1 MLVKHHHAAD
11 EDVREDDD
19 DDDDVEE
26 DENENDDDEI
36 WMDEIFNTR
45 KYWRRRVSLLICCAF
60 VAMTASSSS
69 SSESSSSLGVS
80 KFSENNKGGLLNVY
94 GSKEAGASTAS
105 RAKFSA
111 TTTNKEEESMTQ
123 LAQLGYADVD
133 LDTAAL
139 LGAKERNMIQASLA
153 IEDVQRKIKRLE
165 KAKRQRALNV
175 QDEDEYLEDE
185 VTADVNV
192 GEGEEEAVAT
202 ATTGGRRRRRRS
214 ERSERRRRR
223 KKKSEKRRTNENAAV
238 RMLTGEDPVVEENEE
253 KEGDESNNDEA
264 EKALP
269 QASSTIVNQKLEEEL
284 KEEEKNNASAESE
297 ESVEEKKS
305 SLEEMALAF
314 EKEMERAALEDE
326 FTATPEEK
334 VKEGEQEPEA
344 TATAE
349 VDPSET
355 ANEKTP
361 EEGEEEEEEE
371 QQGEQGEII
380 TPLESLTTTTTTI
393 TPRQSSLLRGST
405 KRDLSDTEFS
415 KLQKLLEYNA
425 KKRGVDLKSSSSADT
440 TPEQPPKAELC
451 PSSAIYAGKCE
462 CSSSRVGFTDARY
475 GWNIAFG
482 KEIDSHECVA
492 RMNAQYIEVQNPSD
506 SNKLANPRDY
516 GSKTDFV
523 FSNVV
528 DHTLKDLR
536 KNLNTTEGKKLNQ
549 KVKHKFLH
557 VPFWRPASEVFDFL
571 EAHNDWKTIPHAVT
585 KETTDLFSQM
595 KGAEG
600 KQWSSGFLAYVML
613 SRHYCAKT
621 AVYSYWRA
629 EEDPASQVYV
639 TNSKGGAR
647 KMWSGHSFGG
657 EHEFIK
663 NAAESHDFGTRVRY
677 LDALKKAQ
685 IKVKSRGYHA
695 LISTLSIIT
704 SCCINKLLL
713 LPQQQQH
720 HHIII
725 IINASASGP
734 LFFSLSRLLLLES
747 FSAFLLLSYLC
758 VGVSSSVQTRR
769 RPRLTAWQP
778 ILPRPRLPFRPR

>member
-1 MLVKHHHAAD
+1 MTLKHHDERERLLVKVHHAAD
-11 EDVREDDD
+11 ADDVREDDD
-19 DDDDVEE
+19 ALLKTTKTTFTRSS
-26 DENENDDDEI
+26 
-36 WMDEIFNTR
+36 WMKSSTLATI
-45 KYWRRRVSLLICCAF
+45 VSLLICCAF
-60 VAMTASSSS
+60 VAMTASSS
-69 SSESSSSLGVS
+69 ESSSL
-80 KFSENNKGGLLNVY
+80 
-94 GSKEAGASTAS
+94 AGASTAS

-111 TTTNKEEESMTQ
+111 TTNTEEESVTQ

-133 LDTAAL
+133 LDTAA

-185 VTADVNV
+185 VTADENV

-202 ATTGGRRRRRRS
+202 ATTGGGRRRRRRTED
-214 ERSERRRRR
+214 ER
-223 KKKSEKRRTNENAAV
+223 NAAV

-326 FTATPEEK
+326 FTATPEEE

-355 ANEKTP
+355 ANEKTS
-361 EEGEEEEEEE
+361 EEEEEEQQQ

-393 TPRQSSLLRGST
+393 TPRQTSLLRGST

-462 CSSSRVGFTDARY
+462 CSTCALVLPMPDMVGTSL
-475 GWNIAFG
+475 G

-536 KNLNTTEGKKLNQ
+536 KNLNTTE
-549 KVKHKFLH
+549 VKHKFLH

-621 AVYSYWRA
+621 TVYSYWRA

-677 LDALKKAQ
+677 LDALKEGANKGEE
-685 IKVKSRGYHA
+685 VGG
-695 LISTLSIIT
+695 IT
-704 SCCINKLLL
+704 
-713 LPQQQQH
+713 P
-720 HHIII
+720 
-725 IINASASGP
+725 
-734 LFFSLSRLLLLES
+734 
-747 FSAFLLLSYLC
+747 
-758 VGVSSSVQTRR
+758 
-769 RPRLTAWQP
+769 
-778 ILPRPRLPFRPR
+778 

>member
-1 MLVKHHHAAD
+1 MTFARHHHHHREERERLLVKHHHAAD

-19 DDDDVEE
+19 DDDALKRTKTKTTTTRSG
-26 DENENDDDEI
+26 
-36 WMDEIFNTR
+36 WMKSSTLASIGGGA
-45 KYWRRRVSLLICCAF
+45 VSLLICCAF

-202 ATTGGRRRRRRS
+202 ATTGAEEEGEEEVKEVKEEEVKEK
-214 ERSERRRRR
+214 EREAEDER
-223 KKKSEKRRTNENAAV
+223 NAAV

-361 EEGEEEEEEE
+361 EEGEEEEEQQ

-462 CSSSRVGFTDARY
+462 CSSCALVLPMPDMVGTSL
-475 GWNIAFG
+475 G

-621 AVYSYWRA
+621 TVYSYWRA

-677 LDALKKAQ
+677 LDALKEGANKGEE
-685 IKVKSRGYHA
+685 VGG
-695 LISTLSIIT
+695 IT
-704 SCCINKLLL
+704 
-713 LPQQQQH
+713 P
-720 HHIII
+720 
-725 IINASASGP
+725 
-734 LFFSLSRLLLLES
+734 
-747 FSAFLLLSYLC
+747 
-758 VGVSSSVQTRR
+758 
-769 RPRLTAWQP
+769 
-778 ILPRPRLPFRPR
+778 

>member
-19 DDDDVEE
+19 DDDALKRTKTKTTTTRSG
-26 DENENDDDEI
+26 
-36 WMDEIFNTR
+36 WMKSSTLASIGGGA
-45 KYWRRRVSLLICCAF
+45 VSLLICCAF

-202 ATTGGRRRRRRS
+202 ATTGAEEEGEEEVKEVKEEEVKEK
-214 ERSERRRRR
+214 EREAEDER
-223 KKKSEKRRTNENAAV
+223 NAAV

-361 EEGEEEEEEE
+361 EEGEEEEEEQ

-462 CSSSRVGFTDARY
+462 CSSCALVLPMPDMVGTSL
-475 GWNIAFG
+475 G

-621 AVYSYWRA
+621 TVYSYWRA

-677 LDALKKAQ
+677 LDALKEGANKGEE
-685 IKVKSRGYHA
+685 VGG
-695 LISTLSIIT
+695 IT
-704 SCCINKLLL
+704 
-713 LPQQQQH
+713 P
-720 HHIII
+720 
-725 IINASASGP
+725 
-734 LFFSLSRLLLLES
+734 
-747 FSAFLLLSYLC
+747 
-758 VGVSSSVQTRR
+758 
-769 RPRLTAWQP
+769 
-778 ILPRPRLPFRPR
+778 

>member
-1 MLVKHHHAAD
+1 MTFARHDERERLLLAAKDHHAAD
-11 EDVREDDD
+11 EDSREDDD
-19 DDDDVEE
+19 A
-26 DENENDDDEI
+26 
-36 WMDEIFNTR
+36 MKRTTKTR
-45 KYWRRRVSLLICCAF
+45 MKSSVFATIGAVSLLICCAF
-60 VAMTASSSS
+60 VAMTASSS
-69 SSESSSSLGVS
+69 ESSSSLGGVS
-80 KFSENNKGGLLNVY
+80 KFSKGVLLNVY

-105 RAKFSA
+105 RAKFFSA
-111 TTTNKEEESMTQ
+111 TTNEEEEGLTQ

-133 LDTAAL
+133 LDTGA

-185 VTADVNV
+185 VTADMNV

-202 ATTGGRRRRRRS
+202 ATTEAEEEEEEEEVKEK
-214 ERSERRRRR
+214 EREAEDER
-223 KKKSEKRRTNENAAV
+223 NAAV

-326 FTATPEEK
+326 FTATPEEE

-361 EEGEEEEEEE
+361 EEGEEEEEQQQ

-380 TPLESLTTTTTTI
+380 NPLESLTTTTTTI
-393 TPRQSSLLRGST
+393 TPRQTSLLRGST

-440 TPEQPPKAELC
+440 TPEQPPNAELC

-462 CSSSRVGFTDARY
+462 CSSCALVLPMPDMVGTLL
-475 GWNIAFG
+475 G

-621 AVYSYWRA
+621 TVYSYWRA

-677 LDALKKAQ
+677 LDALKEGANKGEE
-685 IKVKSRGYHA
+685 VGG
-695 LISTLSIIT
+695 IT
-704 SCCINKLLL
+704 
-713 LPQQQQH
+713 P
-720 HHIII
+720 
-725 IINASASGP
+725 
-734 LFFSLSRLLLLES
+734 
-747 FSAFLLLSYLC
+747 
-758 VGVSSSVQTRR
+758 
-769 RPRLTAWQP
+769 
-778 ILPRPRLPFRPR
+778 

>member
-1 MLVKHHHAAD
+1 MTFARHDERERLLLAAKDHHAAD
-11 EDVREDDD
+11 EDSREDDD
-19 DDDDVEE
+19 A
-26 DENENDDDEI
+26 
-36 WMDEIFNTR
+36 MKRTTKTR
-45 KYWRRRVSLLICCAF
+45 MKSSVFATIGAVSLLICCAF
-60 VAMTASSSS
+60 VAMTASSS
-69 SSESSSSLGVS
+69 ESSSSLGGVS
-80 KFSENNKGGLLNVY
+80 KFSKGVLLNVY

-105 RAKFSA
+105 RAKFFSA
-111 TTTNKEEESMTQ
+111 TTNEEEEGLTQ

-133 LDTAAL
+133 LDTGA

-185 VTADVNV
+185 VTADMNV

-202 ATTGGRRRRRRS
+202 ATTEAEEEEEEEEVKEK
-214 ERSERRRRR
+214 EREAEDER
-223 KKKSEKRRTNENAAV
+223 NAAV

-326 FTATPEEK
+326 FTATPEEE

-361 EEGEEEEEEE
+361 EEGEEEEEQQQ

-380 TPLESLTTTTTTI
+380 NPLESLTTTTTTI
-393 TPRQSSLLRGST
+393 TPRQTSLLRGST

-440 TPEQPPKAELC
+440 TPEQPPNAELC

-462 CSSSRVGFTDARY
+462 CSSCALVLPMPDMVGTSL
-475 GWNIAFG
+475 G

-621 AVYSYWRA
+621 TVYSYWRA

-677 LDALKKAQ
+677 LDALKEGANKGEE
-685 IKVKSRGYHA
+685 VGG
-695 LISTLSIIT
+695 IT
-704 SCCINKLLL
+704 
-713 LPQQQQH
+713 P
-720 HHIII
+720 
-725 IINASASGP
+725 
-734 LFFSLSRLLLLES
+734 
-747 FSAFLLLSYLC
+747 
-758 VGVSSSVQTRR
+758 
-769 RPRLTAWQP
+769 
-778 ILPRPRLPFRPR
+778 

>member
-1 MLVKHHHAAD
+1 MTFARHDERERLLLAAKDHHAAD
-11 EDVREDDD
+11 EDSREDDD
-19 DDDDVEE
+19 A
-26 DENENDDDEI
+26 
-36 WMDEIFNTR
+36 MKRTTKTR
-45 KYWRRRVSLLICCAF
+45 MKSSVFATIGAVSLLICCAF
-60 VAMTASSSS
+60 VAMTASSS
-69 SSESSSSLGVS
+69 ESSSSLGGVS
-80 KFSENNKGGLLNVY
+80 KFSKGVLLNVY

-105 RAKFSA
+105 RAKFFSA
-111 TTTNKEEESMTQ
+111 TTNEEEEGLTQ

-133 LDTAAL
+133 LDTGA

-185 VTADVNV
+185 VTADMNV

-202 ATTGGRRRRRRS
+202 ATTEAEEEEEEEEVKEK
-214 ERSERRRRR
+214 EREAEDER
-223 KKKSEKRRTNENAAV
+223 NAAV

-326 FTATPEEK
+326 FTATPEEE

-361 EEGEEEEEEE
+361 EEGEEEEQQQQ

-380 TPLESLTTTTTTI
+380 NPLESLTTTTTTI
-393 TPRQSSLLRGST
+393 TPRQTSLLRGST

-440 TPEQPPKAELC
+440 TPEQPPNAELC

-462 CSSSRVGFTDARY
+462 CSSCALVLPMPDMVGTLL
-475 GWNIAFG
+475 G

-621 AVYSYWRA
+621 TVYSYWRA

-677 LDALKKAQ
+677 LDALKEGANKGEE
-685 IKVKSRGYHA
+685 VGG
-695 LISTLSIIT
+695 IT
-704 SCCINKLLL
+704 
-713 LPQQQQH
+713 P
-720 HHIII
+720 
-725 IINASASGP
+725 
-734 LFFSLSRLLLLES
+734 
-747 FSAFLLLSYLC
+747 
-758 VGVSSSVQTRR
+758 
-769 RPRLTAWQP
+769 
-778 ILPRPRLPFRPR
+778 

>member
-1 MLVKHHHAAD
+1 MTFANNHDERERLLVKHHHAAD
-11 EDVREDDD
+11 EDVREFDALKTTKTTTRSS
-19 DDDDVEE
+19 
-26 DENENDDDEI
+26 
-36 WMDEIFNTR
+36 WMKSSLFATIGVS
-45 KYWRRRVSLLICCAF
+45 VSLLICCAF
-60 VAMTASSSS
+60 VAMTASSS
-69 SSESSSSLGVS
+69 ESSSLGVS
-80 KFSENNKGGLLNVY
+80 KFSTNNKGVLLNVY

-111 TTTNKEEESMTQ
+111 TTNTEEESVTQ

-139 LGAKERNMIQASLA
+139 GAKERNMIQASLA
-153 IEDVQRKIKRLE
+153 IENVQRKIKRLE

-185 VTADVNV
+185 VTADENV

-202 ATTGGRRRRRRS
+202 ATTGAEEEGEEEVKEVKEEEEVKEK
-214 ERSERRRRR
+214 EREAEDER
-223 KKKSEKRRTNENAAV
+223 NAAV

-326 FTATPEEK
+326 FTAIPEEE

-355 ANEKTP
+355 ANEKTS
-361 EEGEEEEEEE
+361 EEGEEEEQQQ

-393 TPRQSSLLRGST
+393 TPRQTSLLRGST

-462 CSSSRVGFTDARY
+462 CSTCALVLPMPDMVGTSL
-475 GWNIAFG
+475 G

-492 RMNAQYIEVQNPSD
+492 RMNALHRSPESIRFEQISQPE
-506 SNKLANPRDY
+506 R
-516 GSKTDFV
+516 
-523 FSNVV
+523 
-528 DHTLKDLR
+528 LR

-621 AVYSYWRA
+621 TVYSYWRA

-677 LDALKKAQ
+677 LDALKEGANKGEE
-685 IKVKSRGYHA
+685 VGG
-695 LISTLSIIT
+695 IT
-704 SCCINKLLL
+704 
-713 LPQQQQH
+713 P
-720 HHIII
+720 
-725 IINASASGP
+725 
-734 LFFSLSRLLLLES
+734 
-747 FSAFLLLSYLC
+747 
-758 VGVSSSVQTRR
+758 
-769 RPRLTAWQP
+769 
-778 ILPRPRLPFRPR
+778 

>member
-1 MLVKHHHAAD
+1 MTFARHHHHHREERERLLVKHHHAAD

-19 DDDDVEE
+19 DDDALKRTKTKTTTTRSG
-26 DENENDDDEI
+26 
-36 WMDEIFNTR
+36 WMKSSTLASIGGGA
-45 KYWRRRVSLLICCAF
+45 VSLLICCAF

-69 SSESSSSLGVS
+69 SSESSSLGVS

-202 ATTGGRRRRRRS
+202 ATTGAEEEGEEEVKEVKEEEVKEK
-214 ERSERRRRR
+214 EREAEDER
-223 KKKSEKRRTNENAAV
+223 NAAV

-361 EEGEEEEEEE
+361 EEGEEEEEEQ

-462 CSSSRVGFTDARY
+462 CSSCALVLPMPDMVGTSL
-475 GWNIAFG
+475 G

-621 AVYSYWRA
+621 TVYSYWRA

-677 LDALKKAQ
+677 LDALKEGANKGEE
-685 IKVKSRGYHA
+685 VGG
-695 LISTLSIIT
+695 IT
-704 SCCINKLLL
+704 
-713 LPQQQQH
+713 P
-720 HHIII
+720 
-725 IINASASGP
+725 
-734 LFFSLSRLLLLES
+734 
-747 FSAFLLLSYLC
+747 
-758 VGVSSSVQTRR
+758 
-769 RPRLTAWQP
+769 
-778 ILPRPRLPFRPR
+778 

>member
-19 DDDDVEE
+19 DDDALKRTKTKTTTTRSG
-26 DENENDDDEI
+26 
-36 WMDEIFNTR
+36 WMKSSTLASIGGGA
-45 KYWRRRVSLLICCAF
+45 VSLLICCAF

-139 LGAKERNMIQASLA
+139 LGAKERNIIQASLA

-202 ATTGGRRRRRRS
+202 ATTGAEEEGEEEVKEVKEEEVKEK
-214 ERSERRRRR
+214 EREAEDER
-223 KKKSEKRRTNENAAV
+223 NAAV

-361 EEGEEEEEEE
+361 EEGEEEEEEQ

-462 CSSSRVGFTDARY
+462 CSSCALVLPMPDMVGTSL
-475 GWNIAFG
+475 G

-621 AVYSYWRA
+621 TVYSYWRA

-677 LDALKKAQ
+677 LDALKEGANKGEE
-685 IKVKSRGYHA
+685 VGG
-695 LISTLSIIT
+695 IT
-704 SCCINKLLL
+704 
-713 LPQQQQH
+713 P
-720 HHIII
+720 
-725 IINASASGP
+725 
-734 LFFSLSRLLLLES
+734 
-747 FSAFLLLSYLC
+747 
-758 VGVSSSVQTRR
+758 
-769 RPRLTAWQP
+769 
-778 ILPRPRLPFRPR
+778 

>member
-1 MLVKHHHAAD
+1 MTFANNHDERERLLVKHHHAAD
-11 EDVREDDD
+11 EDVREFDALKTTKTTTRSS
-19 DDDDVEE
+19 
-26 DENENDDDEI
+26 
-36 WMDEIFNTR
+36 WMKSSLFATIGVS
-45 KYWRRRVSLLICCAF
+45 VSLLICCAF
-60 VAMTASSSS
+60 VAMTASSS
-69 SSESSSSLGVS
+69 ESSSLGVS
-80 KFSENNKGGLLNVY
+80 KFSTNNKGVLLNVY

-105 RAKFSA
+105 RAKFFSA
-111 TTTNKEEESMTQ
+111 TTNEEEEGLTQ

-133 LDTAAL
+133 LDTGA

-185 VTADVNV
+185 VTADMNV

-202 ATTGGRRRRRRS
+202 ATTEAEEEEEEEEVKEK
-214 ERSERRRRR
+214 EREAEDER
-223 KKKSEKRRTNENAAV
+223 NAAV

-326 FTATPEEK
+326 FTATPEEE

-361 EEGEEEEEEE
+361 EEGEEEEEQQQ

-380 TPLESLTTTTTTI
+380 NPLESLTTTTTTI
-393 TPRQSSLLRGST
+393 TPRQTSLLRGST

-440 TPEQPPKAELC
+440 TPEQPPNAELC

-462 CSSSRVGFTDARY
+462 CSSCALVLPMPDMVGTSL
-475 GWNIAFG
+475 G

-621 AVYSYWRA
+621 TVYSYWRA

-677 LDALKKAQ
+677 LDALKEGANKGEE
-685 IKVKSRGYHA
+685 VGG
-695 LISTLSIIT
+695 IT
-704 SCCINKLLL
+704 
-713 LPQQQQH
+713 P
-720 HHIII
+720 
-725 IINASASGP
+725 
-734 LFFSLSRLLLLES
+734 
-747 FSAFLLLSYLC
+747 
-758 VGVSSSVQTRR
+758 
-769 RPRLTAWQP
+769 
-778 ILPRPRLPFRPR
+778 

>member
-1 MLVKHHHAAD
+1 MTFARHDERERLLLAAKDHHAAD
-11 EDVREDDD
+11 EDSREDDD
-19 DDDDVEE
+19 A
-26 DENENDDDEI
+26 
-36 WMDEIFNTR
+36 MKRTTKTR
-45 KYWRRRVSLLICCAF
+45 MKSSVFATIGAVSLLICCAF
-60 VAMTASSSS
+60 VAMTASSS
-69 SSESSSSLGVS
+69 ESSSSLGGVS
-80 KFSENNKGGLLNVY
+80 KFSKGVLLNVY

-105 RAKFSA
+105 RAKFFSA
-111 TTTNKEEESMTQ
+111 TTNEEEEGLTQ

-133 LDTAAL
+133 LDTGA

-185 VTADVNV
+185 VTADENV

-202 ATTGGRRRRRRS
+202 ATTEAEEEEEEEEVKEK
-214 ERSERRRRR
+214 EREAEDER
-223 KKKSEKRRTNENAAV
+223 NAAV

-326 FTATPEEK
+326 FTATPEEE

-355 ANEKTP
+355 ANEKTS
-361 EEGEEEEEEE
+361 EEGEEQQQQQ

-393 TPRQSSLLRGST
+393 TPRQTSLLRGST

-462 CSSSRVGFTDARY
+462 CSTCALVLPMPDMVGTSL
-475 GWNIAFG
+475 G

-621 AVYSYWRA
+621 TVYSYWRA

-677 LDALKKAQ
+677 LDALKEGANKGEE
-685 IKVKSRGYHA
+685 VGG
-695 LISTLSIIT
+695 IT
-704 SCCINKLLL
+704 
-713 LPQQQQH
+713 P
-720 HHIII
+720 
-725 IINASASGP
+725 
-734 LFFSLSRLLLLES
+734 
-747 FSAFLLLSYLC
+747 
-758 VGVSSSVQTRR
+758 
-769 RPRLTAWQP
+769 
-778 ILPRPRLPFRPR
+778 

>member
-1 MLVKHHHAAD
+1 MTLKHHDERERLLVKLHPHAAD
-11 EDVREDDD
+11 ADVREDDALKTTKTTTRSS
-19 DDDDVEE
+19 
-26 DENENDDDEI
+26 
-36 WMDEIFNTR
+36 WMKSSTLATIGVS
-45 KYWRRRVSLLICCAF
+45 VSLLICCVF
-60 VAMTASSSS
+60 VAMTASSS
-69 SSESSSSLGVS
+69 ESSSLGVS
-80 KFSENNKGGLLNVY
+80 KFRNKGGLLNVY

-111 TTTNKEEESMTQ
+111 TTNTEEESVTQ

-133 LDTAAL
+133 LDTAA

-185 VTADVNV
+185 VTADENV

-202 ATTGGRRRRRRS
+202 ATTRAEEEGEEEVKEVKEEEEVKEK
-214 ERSERRRRR
+214 EREAEDER
-223 KKKSEKRRTNENAAV
+223 NAAV

-326 FTATPEEK
+326 FTATPEKE
-334 VKEGEQEPEA
+334 VKEREQEPEA

-355 ANEKTP
+355 ANEKTF
-361 EEGEEEEEEE
+361 EEGEEEQQQQQ

-393 TPRQSSLLRGST
+393 TPRQTSLLRGST

-462 CSSSRVGFTDARY
+462 CSTCALVLPMPDMVGTSL
-475 GWNIAFG
+475 G

-621 AVYSYWRA
+621 TVYSYWRA

-677 LDALKKAQ
+677 LDALKEGANKGEE
-685 IKVKSRGYHA
+685 VGG
-695 LISTLSIIT
+695 IT
-704 SCCINKLLL
+704 
-713 LPQQQQH
+713 P
-720 HHIII
+720 
-725 IINASASGP
+725 
-734 LFFSLSRLLLLES
+734 
-747 FSAFLLLSYLC
+747 
-758 VGVSSSVQTRR
+758 
-769 RPRLTAWQP
+769 
-778 ILPRPRLPFRPR
+778 

>member
-1 MLVKHHHAAD
+1 MTFARHHHHHREERERLLVKHHHAAD

-19 DDDDVEE
+19 DDDALKRTKTKTTTTRSG
-26 DENENDDDEI
+26 
-36 WMDEIFNTR
+36 WMKSSTLASIGGGA
-45 KYWRRRVSLLICCAF
+45 VSLLICCAF

-69 SSESSSSLGVS
+69 SSESSSSSLGVS

-111 TTTNKEEESMTQ
+111 TTTNKEEESMTR

-202 ATTGGRRRRRRS
+202 ATTGAEEEGEEEVKEVKEEEVKEK
-214 ERSERRRRR
+214 EREAEDER
-223 KKKSEKRRTNENAAV
+223 NAAV

-361 EEGEEEEEEE
+361 EEGEEEEEQQ

-462 CSSSRVGFTDARY
+462 CSSCALVLPMPDMVGTSL
-475 GWNIAFG
+475 G

-621 AVYSYWRA
+621 TVYSYWRA

-677 LDALKKAQ
+677 LDALKEGANKGEE
-685 IKVKSRGYHA
+685 VGG
-695 LISTLSIIT
+695 IT
-704 SCCINKLLL
+704 
-713 LPQQQQH
+713 P
-720 HHIII
+720 
-725 IINASASGP
+725 
-734 LFFSLSRLLLLES
+734 
-747 FSAFLLLSYLC
+747 
-758 VGVSSSVQTRR
+758 
-769 RPRLTAWQP
+769 
-778 ILPRPRLPFRPR
+778 

>member
-1 MLVKHHHAAD
+1 MTFARHDERERLLLAAKDHHAAD
-11 EDVREDDD
+11 EDSREDDD
-19 DDDDVEE
+19 A
-26 DENENDDDEI
+26 
-36 WMDEIFNTR
+36 MKRTTKTR
-45 KYWRRRVSLLICCAF
+45 MKSSVFATIGAVSLLICCAF
-60 VAMTASSSS
+60 VAMTASSS
-69 SSESSSSLGVS
+69 ESSSSLGGVS
-80 KFSENNKGGLLNVY
+80 KFSKGVLLNVY

-105 RAKFSA
+105 RAKFFSA
-111 TTTNKEEESMTQ
+111 TTNEEEEGLTQ

-133 LDTAAL
+133 LDTGA

-185 VTADVNV
+185 VTADMNV

-202 ATTGGRRRRRRS
+202 ATTEAEEEEEEEEVKEK
-214 ERSERRRRR
+214 EREAEDER
-223 KKKSEKRRTNENAAV
+223 NAAV

-253 KEGDESNNDEA
+253 KEGDESNNDET

-326 FTATPEEK
+326 FTATPEEE

-361 EEGEEEEEEE
+361 EEGEEEEEQQQ

-380 TPLESLTTTTTTI
+380 NPLESLTTTTTTI
-393 TPRQSSLLRGST
+393 TPRQTSLLRGST

-440 TPEQPPKAELC
+440 TPEQPPNAELC

-462 CSSSRVGFTDARY
+462 CSSCALVLPMPDMVGTLL
-475 GWNIAFG
+475 G

-621 AVYSYWRA
+621 TVYSYWRA

-677 LDALKKAQ
+677 LDALKEGANKGEE
-685 IKVKSRGYHA
+685 VGG
-695 LISTLSIIT
+695 IT
-704 SCCINKLLL
+704 
-713 LPQQQQH
+713 P
-720 HHIII
+720 
-725 IINASASGP
+725 
-734 LFFSLSRLLLLES
+734 
-747 FSAFLLLSYLC
+747 
-758 VGVSSSVQTRR
+758 
-769 RPRLTAWQP
+769 
-778 ILPRPRLPFRPR
+778 

>member
-19 DDDDVEE
+19 DDDDALKRTKTKTTTTRSG
-26 DENENDDDEI
+26 
-36 WMDEIFNTR
+36 WMKSSTLASIGGGA
-45 KYWRRRVSLLICCAF
+45 VSLLICCAF

-202 ATTGGRRRRRRS
+202 ATTGAEEEGEEEVKEVKEEEVKEK
-214 ERSERRRRR
+214 EREAEDER
-223 KKKSEKRRTNENAAV
+223 NAAV

-361 EEGEEEEEEE
+361 EEGEEEEEEQ

-462 CSSSRVGFTDARY
+462 CSSCALVLPMPDMVGTSL
-475 GWNIAFG
+475 G

-621 AVYSYWRA
+621 TVYSYWRA

-677 LDALKKAQ
+677 LDALKEGANKGEE
-685 IKVKSRGYHA
+685 VGG
-695 LISTLSIIT
+695 IT
-704 SCCINKLLL
+704 
-713 LPQQQQH
+713 P
-720 HHIII
+720 
-725 IINASASGP
+725 
-734 LFFSLSRLLLLES
+734 
-747 FSAFLLLSYLC
+747 
-758 VGVSSSVQTRR
+758 
-769 RPRLTAWQP
+769 
-778 ILPRPRLPFRPR
+778 

>member
-1 MLVKHHHAAD
+1 MTFARHDERERLLLAAKDHHAAD
-11 EDVREDDD
+11 EDSREDDD
-19 DDDDVEE
+19 A
-26 DENENDDDEI
+26 
-36 WMDEIFNTR
+36 MKRTTKTR
-45 KYWRRRVSLLICCAF
+45 MKSSVFATIGAVSLLICCAF
-60 VAMTASSSS
+60 VAMTASSS
-69 SSESSSSLGVS
+69 ESSSSLGGVS
-80 KFSENNKGGLLNVY
+80 KFSKGVLLNVY

-105 RAKFSA
+105 RAKFFSA
-111 TTTNKEEESMTQ
+111 TTNEEEEGLTQ

-133 LDTAAL
+133 LDTGA

-185 VTADVNV
+185 VTADMNV

-202 ATTGGRRRRRRS
+202 ATTEAEEEEEEEEVKEK
-214 ERSERRRRR
+214 EREAEDER
-223 KKKSEKRRTNENAAV
+223 NAAV

-326 FTATPEEK
+326 FTATPEEE

-361 EEGEEEEEEE
+361 EEGEEEEQQQQ

-380 TPLESLTTTTTTI
+380 NPLESLTTTTTTI
-393 TPRQSSLLRGST
+393 TPRQTSLLRGST

-440 TPEQPPKAELC
+440 TPEQPPNAELC

-462 CSSSRVGFTDARY
+462 CSSCALVLPMPDMVGTSL
-475 GWNIAFG
+475 G

-621 AVYSYWRA
+621 TVYSYWRA

-677 LDALKKAQ
+677 LDALKEGANKGEE
-685 IKVKSRGYHA
+685 VGG
-695 LISTLSIIT
+695 IT
-704 SCCINKLLL
+704 
-713 LPQQQQH
+713 P
-720 HHIII
+720 
-725 IINASASGP
+725 
-734 LFFSLSRLLLLES
+734 
-747 FSAFLLLSYLC
+747 
-758 VGVSSSVQTRR
+758 
-769 RPRLTAWQP
+769 
-778 ILPRPRLPFRPR
+778 

>member
-1 MLVKHHHAAD
+1 
-11 EDVREDDD
+11 
-19 DDDDVEE
+19 
-26 DENENDDDEI
+26 
-36 WMDEIFNTR
+36 
-45 KYWRRRVSLLICCAF
+45 
-60 VAMTASSSS
+60 
-69 SSESSSSLGVS
+69 
-80 KFSENNKGGLLNVY
+80 
-94 GSKEAGASTAS
+94 
-105 RAKFSA
+105 
-111 TTTNKEEESMTQ
+111 
-123 LAQLGYADVD
+123 
-133 LDTAAL
+133 
-139 LGAKERNMIQASLA
+139 
-153 IEDVQRKIKRLE
+153 
-165 KAKRQRALNV
+165 LNV

-185 VTADVNV
+185 VTADMNV

-202 ATTGGRRRRRRS
+202 ATTGAEEEEEEEVKEVKEEEEVKEK
-214 ERSERRRRR
+214 EREAEDER
-223 KKKSEKRRTNENAAV
+223 NAAV

-326 FTATPEEK
+326 FTATPEEE

-361 EEGEEEEEEE
+361 EEGEEEEEQQQ

-380 TPLESLTTTTTTI
+380 NPLESLTTTTTTI
-393 TPRQSSLLRGST
+393 TPRQTSLLRGST

-462 CSSSRVGFTDARY
+462 CSTCALVLPMPDMVGTSL
-475 GWNIAFG
+475 G

-621 AVYSYWRA
+621 TVYSYWRA

-677 LDALKKAQ
+677 LDALKEGANKGEE
-685 IKVKSRGYHA
+685 VGG
-695 LISTLSIIT
+695 IT
-704 SCCINKLLL
+704 
-713 LPQQQQH
+713 P
-720 HHIII
+720 
-725 IINASASGP
+725 
-734 LFFSLSRLLLLES
+734 
-747 FSAFLLLSYLC
+747 
-758 VGVSSSVQTRR
+758 
-769 RPRLTAWQP
+769 
-778 ILPRPRLPFRPR
+778 

>member
-19 DDDDVEE
+19 DDDALKRTKTKTTTTRSG
-26 DENENDDDEI
+26 
-36 WMDEIFNTR
+36 WMKSSTLASIGGGA
-45 KYWRRRVSLLICCAF
+45 VSLLICCAF

-139 LGAKERNMIQASLA
+139 LGAKERNIIQASLA

-202 ATTGGRRRRRRS
+202 ATTGAEEEGEEEVKEVKEEEVKEK
-214 ERSERRRRR
+214 EREAEDER
-223 KKKSEKRRTNENAAV
+223 NAAV

-361 EEGEEEEEEE
+361 EEGEEEEQQQ

-462 CSSSRVGFTDARY
+462 CSSCALVLPMPDMVGTSL
-475 GWNIAFG
+475 G

-621 AVYSYWRA
+621 TVYSYWRA

-677 LDALKKAQ
+677 LDALKEGANKGEEVGG
-685 IKVKSRGYHA
+685 IKS
-695 LISTLSIIT
+695 
-704 SCCINKLLL
+704 
-713 LPQQQQH
+713 
-720 HHIII
+720 
-725 IINASASGP
+725 
-734 LFFSLSRLLLLES
+734 
-747 FSAFLLLSYLC
+747 
-758 VGVSSSVQTRR
+758 
-769 RPRLTAWQP
+769 
-778 ILPRPRLPFRPR
+778 

>member
-1 MLVKHHHAAD
+1 MTFARHDERERLLLAAKDHHAAD
-11 EDVREDDD
+11 EDSREDDD
-19 DDDDVEE
+19 A
-26 DENENDDDEI
+26 
-36 WMDEIFNTR
+36 MKRTTKTR
-45 KYWRRRVSLLICCAF
+45 MKSSVFATIGAVSLLICCAF
-60 VAMTASSSS
+60 VAMTASSS
-69 SSESSSSLGVS
+69 ESSSSLGGVS
-80 KFSENNKGGLLNVY
+80 KFSKGVLLNVY

-111 TTTNKEEESMTQ
+111 TTNTEEESVTQ

-133 LDTAAL
+133 LDTAA

-185 VTADVNV
+185 VTADMNV

-202 ATTGGRRRRRRS
+202 ATTEAEEEEEEEEVKEK
-214 ERSERRRRR
+214 EREAEDER
-223 KKKSEKRRTNENAAV
+223 NAAV

-326 FTATPEEK
+326 FTATPEEE

-361 EEGEEEEEEE
+361 EEGEEEEEQQQ

-380 TPLESLTTTTTTI
+380 NPLESLTTTTTTI
-393 TPRQSSLLRGST
+393 TPRQTSLLRGST

-440 TPEQPPKAELC
+440 TPEQPPNAELC

-462 CSSSRVGFTDARY
+462 CSSCALVLPMPDMVGTSL
-475 GWNIAFG
+475 G

-621 AVYSYWRA
+621 TVYSYWRA

-677 LDALKKAQ
+677 LDALKEGANKGEE
-685 IKVKSRGYHA
+685 VGG
-695 LISTLSIIT
+695 IT
-704 SCCINKLLL
+704 
-713 LPQQQQH
+713 P
-720 HHIII
+720 
-725 IINASASGP
+725 
-734 LFFSLSRLLLLES
+734 
-747 FSAFLLLSYLC
+747 
-758 VGVSSSVQTRR
+758 
-769 RPRLTAWQP
+769 
-778 ILPRPRLPFRPR
+778 

>member
-1 MLVKHHHAAD
+1 MKHHHAAD

-19 DDDDVEE
+19 GDDALKRTKTKTTTRSG
-26 DENENDDDEI
+26 
-36 WMDEIFNTR
+36 WMKSSTLASIGGGA
-45 KYWRRRVSLLICCAF
+45 VSLLICCAF
-60 VAMTASSSS
+60 VAMTASS

-139 LGAKERNMIQASLA
+139 GAKERNMIQASLA

-192 GEGEEEAVAT
+192 GEGEEKAVAT
-202 ATTGGRRRRRRS
+202 TTTGAEEEGEEEVKEVKEEEVKEK
-214 ERSERRRRR
+214 EREAEDER
-223 KKKSEKRRTNENAAV
+223 NAAV

-361 EEGEEEEEEE
+361 EEGEEEEQQQ

-425 KKRGVDLKSSSSADT
+425 KKRGVDLKSSSSVDT

-462 CSSSRVGFTDARY
+462 CSSCALVLPMPDMVGTSL
-475 GWNIAFG
+475 G

-621 AVYSYWRA
+621 TVYSYWRA

-677 LDALKKAQ
+677 LDALKEGANKGEE
-685 IKVKSRGYHA
+685 VGG
-695 LISTLSIIT
+695 IT
-704 SCCINKLLL
+704 
-713 LPQQQQH
+713 P
-720 HHIII
+720 
-725 IINASASGP
+725 
-734 LFFSLSRLLLLES
+734 
-747 FSAFLLLSYLC
+747 
-758 VGVSSSVQTRR
+758 
-769 RPRLTAWQP
+769 
-778 ILPRPRLPFRPR
+778 

>member
-1 MLVKHHHAAD
+1 MTFARHDERERLLLAAKDHHAAD
-11 EDVREDDD
+11 EDSREDDD
-19 DDDDVEE
+19 A
-26 DENENDDDEI
+26 
-36 WMDEIFNTR
+36 MKRTTKTR
-45 KYWRRRVSLLICCAF
+45 MKSSVFATIGAVSLLICCAF
-60 VAMTASSSS
+60 VAMTASSS
-69 SSESSSSLGVS
+69 ESSSSLGGVS
-80 KFSENNKGGLLNVY
+80 KFSKGVLLNVY

-105 RAKFSA
+105 RAKFFSA
-111 TTTNKEEESMTQ
+111 TTNEEEEGLTQ

-133 LDTAAL
+133 LDTAA

-185 VTADVNV
+185 VTADMNV

-202 ATTGGRRRRRRS
+202 ATTEAEEEEEEEEVKEK
-214 ERSERRRRR
+214 EREAEDER
-223 KKKSEKRRTNENAAV
+223 NAAV

-326 FTATPEEK
+326 FTATPEEE

-361 EEGEEEEEEE
+361 EEGEEEEEQQQ

-393 TPRQSSLLRGST
+393 TPRQTSLLRGST

-440 TPEQPPKAELC
+440 TPEQPPNAELC

-462 CSSSRVGFTDARY
+462 CSSCALVLPMPDMVGTLL
-475 GWNIAFG
+475 G

-621 AVYSYWRA
+621 TVYSYWRA

-677 LDALKKAQ
+677 LDALKEGANKGEE
-685 IKVKSRGYHA
+685 VGG
-695 LISTLSIIT
+695 IT
-704 SCCINKLLL
+704 
-713 LPQQQQH
+713 P
-720 HHIII
+720 
-725 IINASASGP
+725 
-734 LFFSLSRLLLLES
+734 
-747 FSAFLLLSYLC
+747 
-758 VGVSSSVQTRR
+758 
-769 RPRLTAWQP
+769 
-778 ILPRPRLPFRPR
+778 

>member
-1 MLVKHHHAAD
+1 MTFARHDERERLLLAAKDHHAAD
-11 EDVREDDD
+11 EDSREDDD
-19 DDDDVEE
+19 A
-26 DENENDDDEI
+26 
-36 WMDEIFNTR
+36 MKRTTKTR
-45 KYWRRRVSLLICCAF
+45 MKSSVFATIGAVSLLICCAF
-60 VAMTASSSS
+60 VAMTASSS
-69 SSESSSSLGVS
+69 ESSSSLGGVS
-80 KFSENNKGGLLNVY
+80 KFSKGVLLNVY

-105 RAKFSA
+105 RAKFFSA
-111 TTTNKEEESMTQ
+111 TTNEEEEGLTQ

-133 LDTAAL
+133 LDTGA

-185 VTADVNV
+185 VTADMNV

-202 ATTGGRRRRRRS
+202 ATTEAEEEEEEEEVKEK
-214 ERSERRRRR
+214 EREAEDER
-223 KKKSEKRRTNENAAV
+223 NAAV

-326 FTATPEEK
+326 FTATPEEE

-361 EEGEEEEEEE
+361 EEGEEEEEQQQ

-380 TPLESLTTTTTTI
+380 NPLESLTTTTTTI
-393 TPRQSSLLRGST
+393 TPRQTSLLRGST

-462 CSSSRVGFTDARY
+462 CSTCALVLPMPDMVGTSL
-475 GWNIAFG
+475 G

-621 AVYSYWRA
+621 TVYSYWRA

-677 LDALKKAQ
+677 LDALKEGANKGEE
-685 IKVKSRGYHA
+685 VGG
-695 LISTLSIIT
+695 IT
-704 SCCINKLLL
+704 
-713 LPQQQQH
+713 P
-720 HHIII
+720 
-725 IINASASGP
+725 
-734 LFFSLSRLLLLES
+734 
-747 FSAFLLLSYLC
+747 
-758 VGVSSSVQTRR
+758 
-769 RPRLTAWQP
+769 
-778 ILPRPRLPFRPR
+778 

>member
-1 MLVKHHHAAD
+1 MGATIGVS
-11 EDVREDDD
+11 
-19 DDDDVEE
+19 
-26 DENENDDDEI
+26 
-36 WMDEIFNTR
+36 
-45 KYWRRRVSLLICCAF
+45 VSLLICCVF
-60 VAMTASSSS
+60 VAMTASSS
-69 SSESSSSLGVS
+69 ESSSLGVS
-80 KFSENNKGGLLNVY
+80 KFSTKGGLLNVY
-94 GSKEAGASTAS
+94 GSKEAGASAAS

-111 TTTNKEEESMTQ
+111 TTNTEEESVTQ

-133 LDTAAL
+133 LDTAA

-185 VTADVNV
+185 VTADENV

-202 ATTGGRRRRRRS
+202 ATTGAEEEGEEEVKEVKEEEEVKEK
-214 ERSERRRRR
+214 EREAEDER
-223 KKKSEKRRTNENAAV
+223 NAAV

-297 ESVEEKKS
+297 ESFEEKKS

-326 FTATPEEK
+326 FTATPEKE
-334 VKEGEQEPEA
+334 VKEGEQE
-344 TATAE
+344 
-349 VDPSET
+349 
-355 ANEKTP
+355 
-361 EEGEEEEEEE
+361 
-371 QQGEQGEII
+371 QQAEQGEII

-393 TPRQSSLLRGST
+393 PPRQTSLLRGST

-462 CSSSRVGFTDARY
+462 CSTCALVLPMPDMVGTSL
-475 GWNIAFG
+475 G

-621 AVYSYWRA
+621 TVYSYWRA

-677 LDALKKAQ
+677 LDALKEGANKGEE
-685 IKVKSRGYHA
+685 VGG
-695 LISTLSIIT
+695 IT
-704 SCCINKLLL
+704 
-713 LPQQQQH
+713 P
-720 HHIII
+720 
-725 IINASASGP
+725 
-734 LFFSLSRLLLLES
+734 
-747 FSAFLLLSYLC
+747 
-758 VGVSSSVQTRR
+758 
-769 RPRLTAWQP
+769 
-778 ILPRPRLPFRPR
+778 

>member
-1 MLVKHHHAAD
+1 MTFARHHHHHREERERLLVKHHHAAD

-19 DDDDVEE
+19 DDDALKRTKTKTTTTRSG
-26 DENENDDDEI
+26 
-36 WMDEIFNTR
+36 WMKSSTLASIGGGA
-45 KYWRRRVSLLICCAF
+45 VSLLICCAF

-69 SSESSSSLGVS
+69 SSESSSALGVS

-202 ATTGGRRRRRRS
+202 ATTGAEEEGEEEVKEVKEEEVKEK
-214 ERSERRRRR
+214 EREAEDER
-223 KKKSEKRRTNENAAV
+223 NAAV

-361 EEGEEEEEEE
+361 EEGEEEEEQQ

-462 CSSSRVGFTDARY
+462 CSSCALVLPMPDMVGTSL
-475 GWNIAFG
+475 G

-621 AVYSYWRA
+621 TVYSYWRA

-677 LDALKKAQ
+677 LDALKEGANKGEE
-685 IKVKSRGYHA
+685 VGG
-695 LISTLSIIT
+695 IT
-704 SCCINKLLL
+704 
-713 LPQQQQH
+713 P
-720 HHIII
+720 
-725 IINASASGP
+725 
-734 LFFSLSRLLLLES
+734 
-747 FSAFLLLSYLC
+747 
-758 VGVSSSVQTRR
+758 
-769 RPRLTAWQP
+769 
-778 ILPRPRLPFRPR
+778 

>member
-1 MLVKHHHAAD
+1 MTFANNHDERERLLVKHHHAAD
-11 EDVREDDD
+11 EDVREFDALKTTKTTTRSS
-19 DDDDVEE
+19 
-26 DENENDDDEI
+26 
-36 WMDEIFNTR
+36 WMKSSLFATIGVS
-45 KYWRRRVSLLICCAF
+45 VSLLICCAF
-60 VAMTASSSS
+60 VAMTASSS
-69 SSESSSSLGVS
+69 ESSSLGVS
-80 KFSENNKGGLLNVY
+80 KFSTNNKGVLLNVY

-111 TTTNKEEESMTQ
+111 TTNTEEESVTQ

-133 LDTAAL
+133 LDTAA

-185 VTADVNV
+185 VTADENV

-202 ATTGGRRRRRRS
+202 ATTGAEEEEEEEVKEVKEEEEVKEK
-214 ERSERRRRR
+214 EREAEDER
-223 KKKSEKRRTNENAAV
+223 NAAV

-326 FTATPEEK
+326 FTATPEEE

-355 ANEKTP
+355 ANEKTS

-371 QQGEQGEII
+371 QQQQQQGEQGEII

-393 TPRQSSLLRGST
+393 TPRQTSLLRGST

-462 CSSSRVGFTDARY
+462 CSTCALVLPMPDMVGTSL
-475 GWNIAFG
+475 G
-482 KEIDSHECVA
+482 KEID
-492 RMNAQYIEVQNPSD
+492 RTNNPSD

-621 AVYSYWRA
+621 TVYSYWRA

-677 LDALKKAQ
+677 LDALKEGANKGEE
-685 IKVKSRGYHA
+685 VGG
-695 LISTLSIIT
+695 IT
-704 SCCINKLLL
+704 
-713 LPQQQQH
+713 P
-720 HHIII
+720 
-725 IINASASGP
+725 
-734 LFFSLSRLLLLES
+734 
-747 FSAFLLLSYLC
+747 
-758 VGVSSSVQTRR
+758 
-769 RPRLTAWQP
+769 
-778 ILPRPRLPFRPR
+778 